1 VDEWD
6 KYQEEMKFKYPKVFE
21 NALKIQSLYPETDRG
36 AALIVAAVLEEQLTL
51 ILYSFLRD
59 SKSAK
64 ILLDGFNAP
73 IGQFSSKIHL
83 CHALGLKVEQYKN
96 KKWFPVSEQKM
107 LQAQGIYQKYGFW
120 SLLLSWVP
128 VIGDPITLI
137 AGLLKENF
145 VRFVVM
151 VSIAKIGR
159 YLFVYW
165 MFSQF

>member
-1 VDEWD
+1 
-6 KYQEEMKFKYPKVFE
+6 M
-21 NALKIQSLYPETDRG
+21 
-36 AALIVAAVLEEQLTL
+36 
-51 ILYSFLRD
+51 LR
-59 SKSAK
+59 
-64 ILLDGFNAP
+64 
-73 IGQFSSKIHL
+73 
-83 CHALGLKVEQYKN
+83 
-96 KKWFPVSEQKM
+96 
-107 LQAQGIYQKYGFW
+107 AQGIYQKYGFW

-128 VIGDPITLI
+128 IIGDPITLI

>member
-1 VDEWD
+1 MGLRTTFPFCFWAATLLPLQSEVVLVGLLA
-6 KYQEEMKFKYPKVFE
+6 QMQYPVWLLV
-21 NALKIQSLYPETDRG
+21 AVASLG
-36 AALIVAAVLEEQLTL
+36 N
-51 ILYSFLRD
+51 ILGSCV
-59 SKSAK
+59 
-64 ILLDGFNAP
+64 NWW
-73 IGQFSSKIHL
+73 
-83 CHALGLKVEQYKN
+83 LGLKVEQYKN

>member
-1 VDEWD
+1 
-6 KYQEEMKFKYPKVFE
+6 
-21 NALKIQSLYPETDRG
+21 
-36 AALIVAAVLEEQLTL
+36 
-51 ILYSFLRD
+51 
-59 SKSAK
+59 
-64 ILLDGFNAP
+64 
-73 IGQFSSKIHL
+73 
-83 CHALGLKVEQYKN
+83 
-96 KKWFPVSEQKM
+96 M

>member
-1 VDEWD
+1 MMWVLGLL
-6 KYQEEMKFKYPKVFE
+6 FLSAF
-21 NALKIQSLYPETDRG
+21 G
-36 AALIVAAVLEEQLTL
+36 AATLLPLQSEAVLVGLLAQAQYPVWLL
-51 ILYSFLRD
+51 VAVASLGNILGSCV
-59 SKSAK
+59 
-64 ILLDGFNAP
+64 NWW
-73 IGQFSSKIHL
+73 
-83 CHALGLKVEQYKN
+83 LGLKVEQYKN
-96 KKWFPVSEQKM
+96 RKWFPVSEQKM

-159 YLFVYW
+159 YLLVYW

>member
-1 VDEWD
+1 MW
-6 KYQEEMKFKYPKVFE
+6 
-21 NALKIQSLYPETDRG
+21 ALGLLFLSAFG
-36 AALIVAAVLEEQLTL
+36 AATLLPLQSEAVLVGLLAQMQYSVWLL
-51 ILYSFLRD
+51 VAVASLGNILGSCV
-59 SKSAK
+59 
-64 ILLDGFNAP
+64 NWW
-73 IGQFSSKIHL
+73 
-83 CHALGLKVEQYKN
+83 LGLKVEEYKN